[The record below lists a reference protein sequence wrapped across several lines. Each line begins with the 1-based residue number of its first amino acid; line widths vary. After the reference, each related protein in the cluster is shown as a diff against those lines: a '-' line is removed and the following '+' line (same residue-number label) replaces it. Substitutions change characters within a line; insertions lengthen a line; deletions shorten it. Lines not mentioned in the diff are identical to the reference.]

1 MDVPLVG
8 LVVAPVLVGL
18 VVRSPLVG
26 VGVVVGVVVVGVVVV
41 GVVPVG
47 VELLG
52 VVPVGVALLG
62 VVGELL
68 VLAGGDAGP
77 VVLVAGVPL
86 VLDAGAP
93 VPPLATPVPDAL
105 VEDAAG
111 VVEVAGGG
119 VLAEVSDVAPLSVGA
134 VVELE
139 DAAVLELEDA
149 VLMLLLGVAA
159 VDDVDASVAG
169 LVVPGTEDVPEA
181 GIGLWL
187 EAAGAD
193 GELMSAEL
201 AGAD

>member
-1 MDVPLVG
+1 M
-8 LVVAPVLVGL
+8 
-18 VVRSPLVG
+18 
-26 VGVVVGVVVVGVVVV
+26 
-41 GVVPVG
+41 
-47 VELLG
+47 
-52 VVPVGVALLG
+52 VPVGVALLG

-119 VLAEVSDVAPLSVGA
+119 VLAEVSDVAPLSVGV

-139 DAAVLELEDA
+139 DAAVLELDDA
-149 VLMLLLGVAA
+149 VLVLLLGVAA

-193 GELMSAEL
+193 GELMSTEL